1 MRLTVRAPSPAARHM
16 ARMERAVV
24 AACVQCG
31 ARVVFFSFFF
41 LFGFLF
47 LVFFLF
53 SFPLGGDAPQ
63 AQATGVRGNMTK
75 SLVRRE
81 KMELETYIRLIHVAR

>member
-1 MRLTVRAPSPAARHM
+1 
-16 ARMERAVV
+16 MERAVV
-24 AACVQCG
+24 AARAQCE
-31 ARVVFFSFFF
+31 ARVVFFFFF
-41 LFGFLF
+41 FC
-47 LVFFLF
+47 LVFYFCF
-53 SFPLGGDAPQ
+53 FFPLGGDAPQ